1 MSGKFPTIS
10 AVFQGLDF
18 RSNRTHIY
26 QQ

>member
-18 RSNRTHIY
+18 RSNRTHID